1 MFKVGEGHF
10 GVNFNSRNLPKTQNS
25 DHRNENNSMK
35 HPKRIKSSR
44 EARWAQSKWGKEIY
58 QLSILNGKS
67 RDSRRTVHG
76 YDLQFQITFEM
87 GRCIFAWYENVQ
99 DKSTEEWTKQ
109 SKNVKS
115 MFLMKP
121 LA

>member
-87 GRCIFAWYENVQ
+87 G
-99 DKSTEEWTKQ
+99 
-109 SKNVKS
+109 
-115 MFLMKP
+115 
-121 LA
+121 